1 MKHLVIVVGF
11 FDMSAVTVLFLV
23 DLGVV
28 SPDLDWLVALS
39 FLGSMWAFQIIR

>member
-23 DLGVV
+23 DLGMV
-28 SPDLDWLVALS
+28 SPDLDWLVPLF
-39 FLGSMWAFQIIR
+39 FLGAMWGFQIIR